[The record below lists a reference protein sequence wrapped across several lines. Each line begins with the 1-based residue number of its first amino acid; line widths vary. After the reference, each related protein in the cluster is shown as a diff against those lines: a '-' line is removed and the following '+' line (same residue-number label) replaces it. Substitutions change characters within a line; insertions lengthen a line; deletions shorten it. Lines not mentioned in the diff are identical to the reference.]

1 MRRAAPA
8 LVALAAALL
17 AGCGNPGGD
26 LMSIEVR
33 EPTAGTPVE
42 RLVVTDDGR
51 GRCNAGELERLSS
64 ERLLEAR
71 EVERELDDLLKRDAR
86 LPPIPGRRAYRAETR
101 EGTVTWSEGA
111 RPAPEVIA
119 KGTALALKLRR
130 ELCR

>member
-1 MRRAAPA
+1 MRRAATSFA
-8 LVALAAALL
+8 ALAAALL

-33 EPTAGTPVE
+33 EPTPGMPIH

-86 LPPIPGRRAYRAETR
+86 LPPIPGRRGYRAETR
-101 EGTVTWSEGA
+101 EGTVGWSEGA
-111 RPAPEVIA
+111 RPAPPVIA
-119 KGTALALKLRR
+119 KATALALKLRR
-130 ELCR
+130 ELCA